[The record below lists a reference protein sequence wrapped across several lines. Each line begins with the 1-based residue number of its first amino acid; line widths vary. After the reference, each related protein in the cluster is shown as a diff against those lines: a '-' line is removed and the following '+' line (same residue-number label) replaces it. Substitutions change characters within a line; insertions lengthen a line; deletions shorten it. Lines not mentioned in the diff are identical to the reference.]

1 MQGSFA
7 SDIET
12 YVTMLRD
19 FSRSEFVLH
28 DNIHYIFLETQG

>member
-12 YVTMLRD
+12 YVIMLRD

-28 DNIHYIFLETQG
+28 DIRYIFLETQG